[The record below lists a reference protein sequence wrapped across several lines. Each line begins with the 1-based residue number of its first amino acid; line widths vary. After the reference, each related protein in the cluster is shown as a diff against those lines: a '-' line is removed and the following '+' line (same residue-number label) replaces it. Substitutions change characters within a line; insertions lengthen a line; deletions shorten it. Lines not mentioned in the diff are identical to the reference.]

1 MFRSRYDIMRNGA
14 KARFPHRKA
23 VPIHLESVSVNKFR
37 LSLMAAAAIG
47 VALSAQVFAQ
57 GYNGLMPDNKPSQS
71 TSKGDDTFGGIVAPA
86 PGTKQPD
93 EPPGYTGL
101 IPGKTDKAAEAAPD
115 PYDEDRKLRDTPAS
129 KVKYKKVENPFAPK
143 KLQSNNKVSFG
154 EAPKITYKP
163 GYRPGEEFPLTVEQL
178 KLLSTLS
185 ANGMDFNR
193 LNAKTEA
200 RVGLPPG
207 TSKMLNALKTP
218 RIDGMLPPEFA
229 TKATVD
235 AVMQIVGEREGEDR
249 RKAAAAAYDRLSVMA
264 DGFRTMNS
272 APSSLY
278 VKMGASDMYIKER
291 GEGYGKSLDRLQE
304 AMEALQ
310 KIKRGE

>member
-1 MFRSRYDIMRNGA
+1 MVQRRVFSN
-14 KARFPHRKA
+14 RKA
-23 VPIHLESVSVNKFR
+23 APIHLESWSVVKKIP
-37 LSLMAAAAIG
+37 LSLLAAAAIG

-57 GYNGLMPDNKPSQS
+57 GYTGLIPDNTETPGAEKSDE
-71 TSKGDDTFGGIVAPA
+71 TYGGIVAPKPNA
-86 PGTKQPD
+86 RPSGE
-93 EPPGYTGL
+93 EPEGYTGL
-101 IPGKTDKAAEAAPD
+101 LPGKTAKPETAAED
-115 PYDEDRKLRDTPAS
+115 PYDADRAARDRPKP
-129 KVKYKKVENPFAPK
+129 KVTYKKTNNPFAPK
-143 KLQSNNKVSFG
+143 KLQSTNKVSFG
-154 EAPKITYKP
+154 TAPKMSYKP
-163 GYRPGEEFPLTVEQL
+163 GYSGEEFPLTVDQL

-207 TSKMLNALKTP
+207 TAKMLNNLKTP

-229 TKATVD
+229 TKATID

-249 RKAAAAAYDRLSVMA
+249 RKAASAAYDRLSVMA
-264 DGFRTMNS
+264 DGFRTLNS

-278 VKMGASDMYIKER
+278 VKMGASDAYIKER
-291 GEGYGKSLDRLQE
+291 GEGYDKSLDRLQE

-310 KIKRGE
+310 KIKRGD

>member
-1 MFRSRYDIMRNGA
+1 M
-14 KARFPHRKA
+14 K
-23 VPIHLESVSVNKFR
+23 KFR
-37 LSLMAAAAIG
+37 LSLLAAAAIG

-57 GYNGLMPDNKPSQS
+57 GYNGLIPDNTRTPSAEKS
-71 TSKGDDTFGGIVAPA
+71 DETYGGIVAP
-86 PGTKQPD
+86 
-93 EPPGYTGL
+93 PPNSRPSDDPAGYTGL
-101 IPGKTDKAAEAAPD
+101 LPGKTEKPEAAPED
-115 PYDEDRKLRDTPAS
+115 PYDADRAARDKPKS
-129 KVKYKKVENPFAPK
+129 KVKYKKSENPFAPK

-154 EAPKITYKP
+154 TAPKMTYKP
-163 GYRPGEEFPLTVEQL
+163 GFSGEEFPLTVDQL

-235 AVMQIVGEREGEDR
+235 AVMQIVEEREGEDR
-249 RKAAAAAYDRLSVMA
+249 RKAAAAAFDRLSVMA
-264 DGFRTMNS
+264 DGFRTLNA

-278 VKMGASDMYIKER
+278 VKMGASDAYIKER
-291 GEGYGKSLDRLQE
+291 GEGYNKSLDRLHE
-304 AMEALQ
+304 AMEALL
-310 KIKRGE
+310 KIKRGD

>member
-1 MFRSRYDIMRNGA
+1 MVQRRVFPFGKRR
-14 KARFPHRKA
+14 RFIWRAWPVK
-23 VPIHLESVSVNKFR
+23 KFR
-37 LSLMAAAAIG
+37 LSLLAAAAIG

-57 GYNGLMPDNKPSQS
+57 GYSGLMPDDKPAQS
-71 TSKGDDTFGGIVAPA
+71 TQKGDDTYGGIVSPA
-86 PGTKQPD
+86 PGTRQPD
-93 EPPGYTGL
+93 EPAGYTGL
-101 IPGKTDKAAEAAPD
+101 IPGKTDKAAEAGED
-115 PYDEDRKLRDTPAS
+115 PYDADRKLRDKPAA
-129 KVKYKKVENPFAPK
+129 KVKYKKIDNPFAPK
-143 KLQSNNKVSFG
+143 KLLSNNKVSFG

-163 GYRPGEEFPLTVEQL
+163 GYTGGDFPLTVDQL

-200 RVGLPPG
+200 RIGLPPG

-235 AVMQIVGEREGEDR
+235 AVMQIVSEREGDDR

-264 DGFRTMNS
+264 DGFRTMNA

-310 KIKRGE
+310 KIKRGD

>member
-1 MFRSRYDIMRNGA
+1 M
-14 KARFPHRKA
+14 
-23 VPIHLESVSVNKFR
+23 NKFR
-37 LSLMAAAAIG
+37 LSLLAAAALGI
-47 VALSAQVFAQ
+47 ALSAQVYAQ
-57 GYNGLMPDNKPSQS
+57 GYNGLIPDNTQQS
-71 TSKGDDTFGGIVAPA
+71 TDKGDETYGGVVAPKPNA
-86 PGTKQPD
+86 RPSSD
-93 EPPGYTGL
+93 EPAGYTGL
-101 IPGKTDKAAEAAPD
+101 LPGKTAKPEAAPED
-115 PYDEDRKLRDTPAS
+115 PYDADRAARDKPKS
-129 KVKYKKVENPFAPK
+129 KVKYKKNENPFAPK

-154 EAPKITYKP
+154 TAPKMTYKP
-163 GYRPGEEFPLTVEQL
+163 GYSGEEFPLTVDQL

-235 AVMQIVGEREGEDR
+235 AVMQIVAEREGEDR

-264 DGFRTMNS
+264 DGFRTLNA

-278 VKMGASDMYIKER
+278 VKMGASDAYIKER
-291 GEGYGKSLDRLQE
+291 GEGYNKSLDRLHE
-304 AMEALQ
+304 AMEALL
-310 KIKRGE
+310 KIKRGD

>member
-1 MFRSRYDIMRNGA
+1 M
-14 KARFPHRKA
+14 
-23 VPIHLESVSVNKFR
+23 NKFR
-37 LSLMAAAAIG
+37 LSLLAAAAVAI
-47 VALSAQVFAQ
+47 ALSAQVHAQ
-57 GYNGLMPDNKPSQS
+57 GYNGLIPDNTQQPTAKE
-71 TSKGDDTFGGIVAPA
+71 DDTYGGIVAPA
-86 PGTKQPD
+86 PDARPSTD
-93 EPPGYTGL
+93 EPKGYTGL
-101 IPGKTDKAAEAAPD
+101 LPGKTDQAEAAPED
-115 PYDEDRKLRDTPAS
+115 PYDADRALRDKPKST
-129 KVKYKKVENPFAPK
+129 VKYKKSVNPFAPK
-143 KLQSNNKVSFG
+143 KLESNNKVSFG
-154 EAPKITYKP
+154 SSPKITYKP
-163 GYRPGEEFPLTVEQL
+163 GYSGEEFPLTVEHL

-235 AVMQIVGEREGEDR
+235 AVMQIVAEREGEDR

-264 DGFRTMNS
+264 DGFRTLNS

-278 VKMGASDMYIKER
+278 VKMGASDAYIKER
-291 GEGYGKSLDRLQE
+291 GEGYNKSLDRLLE

-310 KIKRGE
+310 EIKRGD

>member
-1 MFRSRYDIMRNGA
+1 MVQRRVFPGGKPR
-14 KARFPHRKA
+14 RFIWRANLVK
-23 VPIHLESVSVNKFR
+23 KFR
-37 LSLMAAAAIG
+37 LSLLTAAAIG

-57 GYNGLMPDNKPSQS
+57 GYSGLMPDNKPAQS
-71 TSKGDDTFGGIVAPA
+71 TTKGDDTYGGIVSPA

-93 EPPGYTGL
+93 EPAGYTGL
-101 IPGKTDKAAEAAPD
+101 IPGKTDKAAEAGED
-115 PYDEDRKLRDTPAS
+115 PYDADRKLRDTPTS
-129 KVKYKKVENPFAPK
+129 KVKYKKTDNPFAPK
-143 KLQSNNKVSFG
+143 RLQSNNKVSFG

-163 GYRPGEEFPLTVEQL
+163 GYTGEFPLTVDQL

-200 RVGLPPG
+200 RIGLPPG

-235 AVMQIVGEREGEDR
+235 AVMQIVGEREGDDR
-249 RKAAAAAYDRLSVMA
+249 RKAAAAAYDRLSTMA

-291 GEGYGKSLDRLQE
+291 GESYGKSLDRLQE

-310 KIKRGE
+310 KIKRGD

>member
-1 MFRSRYDIMRNGA
+1 MVQRRV
-14 KARFPHRKA
+14 FP
-23 VPIHLESVSVNKFR
+23 LESRADSFGERWPVKNFR
-37 LSLMAAAAIG
+37 LSLLAAAALG
-47 VALSAQVFAQ
+47 VALSAQVYAQ
-57 GYNGLMPDNKPSQS
+57 GYNGLIPDNTKTPSAEK
-71 TSKGDDTFGGIVAPA
+71 TDETYGGIVAPPPDA
-86 PGTKQPD
+86 RGTDKDP
-93 EPPGYTGL
+93 EGYTGL
-101 IPGKTDKAAEAAPD
+101 IPGKTPAPEVAAED
-115 PYDEDRKLRDTPAS
+115 PYDADRKARNAPAQL
-129 KVKYKKVENPFAPK
+129 KYKKSNNPFATK
-143 KLQSNNKVSFG
+143 KPLSNNKVSFG

-163 GYRPGEEFPLTVEQL
+163 GYTGEEFPLTVDQL

-235 AVMQIVGEREGEDR
+235 AVMEIVAGREGEDR

-264 DGFRTMNS
+264 DGFRTLNS
-272 APSSLY
+272 APSTLY
-278 VKMGASDMYIKER
+278 VKMGASDAYIKER
-291 GEGYGKSLDRLQE
+291 GEGYNKSLDRLQE

-310 KIKRGE
+310 KIKRGD

>member
-1 MFRSRYDIMRNGA
+1 MKN
-14 KARFPHRKA
+14 
-23 VPIHLESVSVNKFR
+23 FR
-37 LSLMAAAAIG
+37 LSLLAAAAFG

-57 GYNGLMPDNKPSQS
+57 GYNGLIPDNTQQPARD
-71 TSKGDDTFGGIVAPA
+71 KGDETYGGIVAPA
-86 PGTKQPD
+86 PDARPSTD
-93 EPPGYTGL
+93 EPKGYTGL
-101 IPGKTDKAAEAAPD
+101 LPGKTDKAEAAPED
-115 PYDEDRKLRDTPAS
+115 PYDADRANADKPRPA
-129 KVKYKKVENPFAPK
+129 VKYKKTNNPFAPK

-163 GYRPGEEFPLTVEQL
+163 GYRPGEEFPLTVDQL

-207 TSKMLNALKTP
+207 TSKMLNSLKTP

-235 AVMQIVGEREGEDR
+235 AVMQIVAEREGEDR
-249 RKAAAAAYDRLSVMA
+249 RKAAAAAYDRLSTMA
-264 DGFRTMNS
+264 DGFRTLNS

-278 VKMGASDMYIKER
+278 VKMGASDAYIKER
-291 GEGYGKSLDRLQE
+291 GESYSKSLDRLQE

-310 KIKRGE
+310 EIKRGD